1 VTAPQLHRAPA
12 IENISNCFRA
22 SKAYREVFDLPKFQ
36 TEALRQIAISGR
48 VRWAGKPTVCPF
60 HRIGFHGV
68 HLVAL
73 HATEPGFAR
82 PVSHCHHELFALWAA
97 VIIHDVLPVLG
108 TIYARKTQK
117 EVSAFIKKEA
127 VSLGWFDT

>member
-1 VTAPQLHRAPA
+1 
-12 IENISNCFRA
+12 
-22 SKAYREVFDLPKFQ
+22 LPKFQ